1 MHTIVTHINPDLDAL
16 SSVWLIRRY
25 LPDFQGDDVNFE
37 FVPAGKTRGNADA
50 DTDPD
55 VVHVDTGRGRFDHH
69 QIPEKICAFLQV
81 YKHLVKENLLPAY
94 DIDPLKR
101 MCEVINAYDNFQEV
115 YFPDVTADYQL
126 FQLESIIGGLVHAGL
141 SDTKKVEVTLPIF
154 DGLLQIF
161 KNKLKAEKNVTEGV
175 IFETKAFGKSI
186 LMENS
191 NNESMKYA
199 QKLGY
204 VLVARK
210 DPKQGNIRIL
220 CLPDDKLDLTPI
232 YEAIL
237 KKDTVGTWFLH
248 QSKHMLLNGSIV
260 NPSMKASPLTTD
272 DIMSILKNF

>member
-1 MHTIVTHINPDLDAL
+1 MKTIVTHMNPDLDAL

-25 LPDFQGDDVNFE
+25 LPGFDGEEVIYT
-37 FVPAGKTRGNADA
+37 FVPAGQTKDSALPDA
-50 DTDPD
+50 DPLI
-55 VVHVDTGRGRFDHH
+55 VHVDTGRGMFDHH
-69 QIPEKICAFLQV
+69 HIPEKICAFRQIYL
-81 YKHLVKENLLPAY
+81 YLLAKEHLPIY
-94 DIDPLKR
+94 DVEPLRR
-101 MCEVINAYDNFQEV
+101 MMEVINIYDNFQEV
-115 YFPDVTADYQL
+115 YFPDITADYQL
-126 FQLESIIGGLVHAGL
+126 FQLDSVIGGLVHAGL

-161 KNKLKAEKNVTEGV
+161 KNKIKAEKNVTEG
-175 IFETKAFGKSI
+175 IEFETKAFGKSI

-199 QKLGY
+199 QKRGY
-204 VLVARK
+204 ALVARK
-210 DPKQGNIRIL
+210 DPKLGNVRIL
-220 CLPDDKLDLTPI
+220 CLPDDRFDLTQI

-237 KKDTVGTWFLH
+237 QKDTVGTWYLH